1 MEGFSEGME
10 GHKLNET
17 FDISLTL
24 PENYPAEIAG
34 KDAVFTVTINS
45 ITEEILPEL
54 NDEFVQK
61 ISDKERPLTSTKNK

>member
-1 MEGFSEGME
+1 MGDIDQGDLTVEVGGEGFVEGFSEGME

-34 KDAVFTVTINS
+34 ERCSVYR
-45 ITEEILPEL
+45 
-54 NDEFVQK
+54 NDQFHYRG
-61 ISDKERPLTSTKNK
+61 DPARAER